1 MIKYTNVKQY
11 DNLIGSKLV
20 KVCTNTEGSF
30 NCKTAKGFRSDAL
43 SISDEYVDIDECTEG
58 GHLCDINAYC
68 YNVPGKSSKSSSIF
82 NLSYN
87 NRKTILR
94 VHSLELLISKRI
106 YPYYDS
112 QDPLDVESANLGLN
126 QLVLNA
132 TSACAKI

>member
-1 MIKYTNVKQY
+1 MKKY

-30 NCKTAKGFRSDAL
+30 NCKAAKGFRSDAL

-68 YNVPGKSSKSSSIF
+68 YNVPGKSSKSLSIF
-82 NLSYN
+82 NLPYH

-94 VHSLELLISKRI
+94 VHSLGVPNSLEVQIGTVDFPEDLPLL
-106 YPYYDS
+106 
-112 QDPLDVESANLGLN
+112 
-126 QLVLNA
+126 
-132 TSACAKI
+132 